1 MWGGGGSRSQP
12 EEANSLGV
20 VASQRGTDIDET
32 VGAAVSYLEF
42 WLSPVRL
49 LFWHY
54 YRRNERFEFAF

>member
-1 MWGGGGSRSQP
+1 
-12 EEANSLGV
+12 V